1 MASIGNDP
9 GGRRRILFVGL
20 DGKRHTIRLGKMPK
34 RAAEEVKRRVEDLI
48 ASHTSRSPI
57 DADTAR
63 WIAELPDS
71 MAERFAAVGLIT
83 ARQQRVTMPLKKFLD
98 AFVARKRRAKPATK
112 EIWGQVVRNLVDHF
126 GADRD
131 VTTITEEDA
140 EGFKDYLIDE
150 QLARTT
156 ISKRLQFTRGF
167 FKFAVKKKLLAQN
180 PFAEVSEIAVG
191 LPNTKRFISR
201 EETAALMAASDL
213 MWRTIIALCRY
224 AGMRCPS
231 EVASLRWEDIDWNS
245 GRMTVTS
252 PKTEHHEGKET
263 RVVPIFPEL
272 APVLAAAFEAAE
284 EGAVYVIGGNV
295 RAKAL
300 QPRGWRSCNLRT
312 QFGRIIKRAGLKA
325 WPRPFHNLRASRETE
340 LLREHPIHVVTAWLG
355 NSPRIALK
363 HYCMVTDHDF
373 DRARGMAAAAVN
385 TQSSIEVSAPEG
397 RGTESGTVGAQ
408 NAAQRLHATTRE
420 DSHDPRANPSATAT
434 STKSRDSSRDLAK
447 PTSGEG
453 GIRTRG
459 PAFDRTR
466 L

>member
-1 MASIGNDP
+1 MVARPLASRITESRSSAK
-9 GGRRRILFVGL
+9 GGR
-20 DGKRHTIRLGKMPK
+20 
-34 RAAEEVKRRVEDLI
+34 
-48 ASHTSRSPI
+48 S
-57 DADTAR
+57 
-63 WIAELPDS
+63 
-71 MAERFAAVGLIT
+71 
-83 ARQQRVTMPLKKFLD
+83 
-98 AFVARKRRAKPATK
+98 
-112 EIWGQVVRNLVDHF
+112 
-126 GADRD
+126 
-131 VTTITEEDA
+131 
-140 EGFKDYLIDE
+140 
-150 QLARTT
+150 
-156 ISKRLQFTRGF
+156 
-167 FKFAVKKKLLAQN
+167 
-180 PFAEVSEIAVG
+180 
-191 LPNTKRFISR
+191 
-201 EETAALMAASDL
+201 
-213 MWRTIIALCRY
+213 
-224 AGMRCPS
+224 
-231 EVASLRWEDIDWNS
+231 EDIDWNS

-284 EGAVYVIGGNV
+284 EGAVYVIGGDV

-325 WPRPFHNLRASRETE
+325 WPRPFHNVRASRETE

-363 HYCMVTDHDF
+363 HYCMVTGHDF

-385 TQSSIEVSAPEG
+385 TQSSLEVSAPEG

-408 NAAQRLHATTRE
+408 NAAQRLHATARE

-434 STKSRDSSRDLAK
+434 SAKSRGPLRNPAK